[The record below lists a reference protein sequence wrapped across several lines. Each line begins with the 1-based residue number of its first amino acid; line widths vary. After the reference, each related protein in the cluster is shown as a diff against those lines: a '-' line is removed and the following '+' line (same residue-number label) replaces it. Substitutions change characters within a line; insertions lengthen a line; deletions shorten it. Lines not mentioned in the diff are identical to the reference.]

1 MRWFSCKIDAWFEEL
16 VNFYI
21 TAIYCFFSGFHSYSR
36 YVVWSRD
43 RWHFWDIFKLVFTK
57 TNDFPGFSLI
67 FTKTNDFHILSSR
80 KTRKYQILTC
90 SNSKTTLSLDENKV
104 SRTIYGSSCVHF
116 PGPGSWA
123 KLLNRVNLVSKCQQI
138 LCLFAPKSRIL
149 MNKTGIIL
157 LGPL

>member
-16 VNFYI
+16 MDFYI
-21 TAIYCFFSGFHSYSR
+21 IAIYCFFFSGSHSYSR
-36 YVVWSRD
+36 YLVWSRD
-43 RWHFWDIFKLVFTK
+43 RWHFWDIFKLV
-57 TNDFPGFSLI
+57 

-90 SNSKTTLSLDENKV
+90 SNSKTTWSMDENKV

-123 KLLNRVNLVSKCQQI
+123 KLLNRVNLASKCRQI

-149 MNKTGIIL
+149 MNKTGIIS